1 MERFWNKFKKY
12 HIIRGAFSKLVVL
25 LVLFGLVP
33 MILLTVLSYHA
44 SRKIITQQILR
55 LNQAAFSDLDIRI
68 SSFANSLYTM
78 NALCI
83 LDEQIQRE
91 VVKIYDYPT
100 NEQIINTKAIE
111 DKLKQFSLIMGNSD
125 FQLTIMGRG
134 GLEAYCGTRTP
145 RVTYEELK
153 DQTWCQELLKS
164 GSQSL
169 WLIGNPLS
177 GNEEEHVLTFVSV
190 IPTLGSGIPIP
201 KSGKE
206 GGLFFFTMTEEML
219 YQQYERLLSAGIE
232 ISLADGQGRY
242 ISSSHKELLGDSLTE
257 EQLSVMLSF
266 PGDREKIIEDRDR
279 ITIVK
284 KLEKAD
290 WYCMYTINTFQSLK
304 EVRSLYRQ
312 FVGLLVFSVAFYI
325 VLSAVIINIF
335 TRPLIKLNKKFAS
348 HFKEKNS
355 NTGSKT
361 GQGELYYNYE
371 LLIQTLDHTVQELL
385 KNENAKRLAE
395 LSALQ
400 MQINPHFLYNTLNT
414 IKCLSWTGQ
423 TEKIVP
429 TTDALISLFRQTIG
443 TAETVI
449 PLREELECVKNYVFL
464 QQMRT
469 GHGLELTVHQSEN
482 TAEAL
487 VPKLLLQ
494 PIVENAVFHGIEPR
508 GTDGRI
514 TVFVSKAGS
523 ILNIEID
530 DDGVGMDENTL
541 REFEH
546 ASGGGARF
554 SGVGINNI
562 RERIRLMYGEE
573 YGISITSQPGM
584 GTQIVIRIPYYTDK
598 RGI

>member
-1 MERFWNKFKKY
+1 M
-12 HIIRGAFSKLVVL
+12 
-25 LVLFGLVP
+25 
-33 MILLTVLSYHA
+33 
-44 SRKIITQQILR
+44 
-55 LNQAAFSDLDIRI
+55 
-68 SSFANSLYTM
+68 
-78 NALCI
+78 
-83 LDEQIQRE
+83 
-91 VVKIYDYPT
+91 
-100 NEQIINTKAIE
+100 
-111 DKLKQFSLIMGNSD
+111 
-125 FQLTIMGRG
+125 
-134 GLEAYCGTRTP
+134 
-145 RVTYEELK
+145 
-153 DQTWCQELLKS
+153 
-164 GSQSL
+164 
-169 WLIGNPLS
+169 
-177 GNEEEHVLTFVSV
+177 
-190 IPTLGSGIPIP
+190 
-201 KSGKE
+201 
-206 GGLFFFTMTEEML
+206 
-219 YQQYERLLSAGIE
+219 
-232 ISLADGQGRY
+232 
-242 ISSSHKELLGDSLTE
+242 
-257 EQLSVMLSF
+257 
-266 PGDREKIIEDRDR
+266 
-279 ITIVK
+279 
-284 KLEKAD
+284 
-290 WYCMYTINTFQSLK
+290 
-304 EVRSLYRQ
+304 
-312 FVGLLVFSVAFYI
+312 
-325 VLSAVIINIF
+325 
-335 TRPLIKLNKKFAS
+335 
-348 HFKEKNS
+348 
-355 NTGSKT
+355 
-361 GQGELYYNYE
+361 YYNYE